1 MRSIEIEDGVYH
13 ALEKR
18 VQRFGETPND
28 IIKRLLDSSSGA
40 GGVAQKSPEK
50 PPSKPAAASESK
62 KDHPLIQLVASPR
75 YLMGDGKERYFAV
88 LSFLYQK
95 NADQFGQLEGFKR
108 GSRVNLSKD
117 IRNIEN
123 SGTSTN
129 PQKLSGTPYY
139 VMTNL
144 DNKRKR
150 EILQDV
156 LRVLH
161 YPPDVTAEVVR
172 SIPDSG
178 ISRPKRSFYKEY

>member
-1 MRSIEIEDGVYH
+1 MKSIEIEDDVYS

-28 IIKRLLDSSSGA
+28 IIKRLLEGSSDSGST
-40 GGVAQKSPEK
+40 AQKSPDK
-50 PPSKPAAASESK
+50 PTPLPESK
-62 KDHPLIQLVASPR
+62 KDHPLIQLITSPR
-75 YLMGDGKERYFAV
+75 YLVGDGKERYFAI

-95 NADQFGQLEGFKR
+95 NPDHFSQLEGFKR
-108 GSRVNLSKD
+108 GSRVNISKD
-117 IRNIEN
+117 VRKIES

-129 PQKLSGTPYY
+129 PQKLNGTPYY

-156 LRVLH
+156 LRLLR
-161 YPPDVTAEVVR
+161 YPQEVMTEVIR

-178 ISRPKRSFYKEY
+178 ISRPKRNFYAEY